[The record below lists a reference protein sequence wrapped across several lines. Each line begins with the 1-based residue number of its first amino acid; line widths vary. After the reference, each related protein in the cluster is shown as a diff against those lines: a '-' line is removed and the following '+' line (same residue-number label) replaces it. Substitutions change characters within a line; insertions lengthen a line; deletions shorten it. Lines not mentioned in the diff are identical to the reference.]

1 MERKILKAYM
11 RLMKDDEVVLYSDGY
26 LFTDE
31 DEDYFESLMT
41 CNLLIG
47 SYDEDDDKIISEFL
61 MHDFD
66 NDYNYIM
73 LFESYDVLHFDYSDT
88 FTFENSIDPSI
99 KMTLTTELEVETG
112 LSDEYLEKKLIIAKT
127 YFDIPC

>member
-47 SYDEDDDKIISEFL
+47 SYDEDDNKIISEFL